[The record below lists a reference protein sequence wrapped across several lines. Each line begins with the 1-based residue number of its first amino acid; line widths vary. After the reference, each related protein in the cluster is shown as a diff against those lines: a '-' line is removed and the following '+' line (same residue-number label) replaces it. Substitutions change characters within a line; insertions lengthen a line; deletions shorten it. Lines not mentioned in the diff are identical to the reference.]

1 MHENQSL
8 TVGRVTR
15 VLAERLRPAIYSD
28 PHPLE
33 LAAHVVDGEPIPVAD
48 GLAAEYQPTEV
59 GARWGRAWDTTWFRL
74 RGQVPES
81 FAGRRVEIVADL
93 GFDPNLTGF
102 QCEGLVYRADG
113 TPVRSLNPR
122 AQWIPVGNPVDGG
135 EQIEFFVEAGSNPVL
150 LDYHPFLPTEQG
162 DVLTASPDPLYRIR
176 RVDVCIFE
184 EEVFELVHD
193 VEVLV
198 QLAEQLPEESARRGQ
213 ILRALDRALNRVDLQ
228 RIVATTPA
236 AREELR
242 EVLAAPAGSSAHRLT
257 AVGHAHIDSAWL
269 WPLRET
275 VRKVARTSSSM
286 VTLLDENPDFVY
298 AMSSA
303 QQYDWLKKQRPE
315 VYARVKQAVA
325 DGRFVPIGGM
335 WIEPDAVLPS
345 GESFIRQISF
355 GQRFFRD
362 EFGVECR
369 GAWLPD
375 SFGYSGALPQ
385 LLVGS
390 GFEWFLTQKISWN
403 QVNRFPHHTFHW
415 EGIDGSRVFTHFPPM
430 DTYNAQL
437 SGEEV
442 AKAVRQFREKS
453 VARSSLAPMGWGD
466 GGGGTT
472 REMLARAERMADL
485 EGAAQV
491 VLESPNDFFDR
502 AMAELP
508 DPDVWRGELYLEL
521 HRGTFTTQHRTKQG
535 NRTAQRL
542 LAEAELWATAAAR
555 RAGFAYPYDE
565 LDELW
570 RETLL
575 LQFHDILPGT
585 SIAWVHRE
593 AEESYAAIAERC
605 EAIVA
610 DALAALGVRLDAE
623 GELLVNP
630 APVAVGGVAGLSV
643 AQAPSASAPSTTPPT
658 PTSAPAAIQ
667 ENRPM
672 ADFAVSDAE
681 NRPLA
686 DFSGLPGGASAS
698 VGTVARVEDGFVLE
712 SSLARVIVDEA
723 GHVVSMLDLTTGREA
738 ITPGQRGNLLQL
750 HQDFPNMWDA
760 WDVDRH
766 YLDMREDL
774 DGAAEVRIDGP
785 SVVVRREF
793 GSSWIEQRLSLD
805 VDGRTLLIDCD
816 IDWQE
821 QEKFLKLA
829 FPVDVFT
836 DEVLAETQFGYQK
849 RANHENTSWEDARF
863 ETHAQRWFLVQEA
876 GFGVAFLNESS
887 HGFDVTRVHHDAP
900 TSAALSLSPTPP
912 TPAAIQEN
920 RPMADFA
927 VSDAENRPQPG
938 SSVSQLARFS
948 LLRAPK
954 FPDPRADLGRHH
966 LRLGVQIGA
975 DVRSATQAGWRIDS
989 PSRRATGAEVAPVV
1003 TSSNA
1008 AVIVGAVKLADDQ
1021 SGDAIVRVYEGAAV
1035 GVFPGSPSISERCD
1049 VVATDLIER
1058 DQQEIPAGRDDQGRT
1073 TFDVQL
1079 RPFEVRTFRL
1089 FINRAQVPDAKVC
1102 GGSLCQVPE
1111 VPFEARS
1118 SHLRDHELGRAS
1130 KGV

>member
-8 TVGRVTR
+8 TIGRVRR
-15 VLAERLRPAIYSD
+15 VLKERLRPAIYSD
-28 PHPLE
+28 PHPLD
-33 LAAHVVDGEPIPVAD
+33 LAAHVVDGEPIAVAD
-48 GLAAEYQPTEV
+48 GLAAEYRPITV
-59 GARWGRAWDTTWFRL
+59 GQQWGRAWDTTWFRL

-102 QCEGLVYRADG
+102 QCEGLVYRPDG

-122 AQWIPVGNPVDGG
+122 AQWIPVGSPVDGG
-135 EQIEFFVEAGSNPVL
+135 ERIEFFVEAGSNPVL

-162 DVLTASPDPLYRIR
+162 DVLTAGPDPLYRLR
-176 RVDVCIFE
+176 RMDVCVFE

-228 RIVATTPA
+228 RVVETASA

-242 EVLAAPAGSSAHRLT
+242 EVLAAPAGPSAHRLT

-286 VTLLDENPDFVY
+286 VTLLDEDPDFVY

-325 DGRFVPIGGM
+325 EGRFVPIGGM

-345 GESFIRQISF
+345 GESFIRQISY
-355 GQRFFRD
+355 GQRFFRE
-362 EFGVECR
+362 EFGIECK

-403 QVNRFPHHTFHW
+403 QVNRFPHHTFFW

-442 AKAVRQFREKS
+442 AKAVRQFKEKS

-472 REMLARAERMADL
+472 REMLARAKRMADL

-575 LQFHDILPGT
+575 NQFHDILPGT

-593 AEESYAAIAERC
+593 AEETYARIAERC
-605 EAIVA
+605 ERIVA
-610 DALAALGVRLDAE
+610 DALDALGVRLDQA
-623 GELLVNP
+623 GELVVNP
-630 APVAVGGVAGLSV
+630 APVQAKGVPGLTV
-643 AQAPSASAPSTTPPT
+643 
-658 PTSAPAAIQ
+658 
-667 ENRPM
+667 ER
-672 ADFAVSDAE
+672 
-681 NRPLA
+681 
-686 DFSGLPGGASAS
+686 GLPGSSWPAGKTEA
-698 VGTVARVEDGFVLE
+698 GFVLE
-712 SSLARVIVDEA
+712 SAVARVVVDES
-723 GHVVSMLDLTTGREA
+723 GHVVSMLDLASGREA

-774 DGAAEVRIDGP
+774 DGEAEVRVDGGAI
-785 SVVVRREF
+785 VVRREF

-805 VDGRTLLIDCD
+805 ADGRTLLIDCD

-821 QEKFLKLA
+821 EEKFLKLA

-836 DEVLAETQFGYQK
+836 DEVLAETQFGYQR
-849 RANHENTSWEDARF
+849 RANHENTTWEEARF
-863 ETHAQRWFLVQEA
+863 ETHAQRWFLVQET

-887 HGFDVTRVHHDAP
+887 HGSDVTRVPAP
-900 TSAALSLSPTPP
+900 AEH
-912 TPAAIQEN
+912 QEN
-920 RPMADFA
+920 RPLA
-927 VSDAENRPQPG
+927 G
-938 SSVSQLARFS
+938 SSTVSQLARFS

-954 FPDPRADLGRHH
+954 FPDPRADLGRHR

-975 DVRSATQAGWRIDS
+975 DVRSATEAGWRVDS
-989 PSRRATGAEVAPVV
+989 PSRRASGAEVAPVV

-1008 AVIVGAVKLADDQ
+1008 AVIVGAVKLADDR
-1021 SGDAIVRVYEGAAV
+1021 SGDAIVRVYEAFGGRAKARLTLDLGEV
-1035 GVFPGSPSISERCD
+1035 SR

-1058 DQQEIPAGRDDQGRT
+1058 DRDSLDLARDERGRAT
-1073 TFDVQL
+1073 IDVEL

-1089 FINRAQVPDAKVC
+1089 TAHQ
-1102 GGSLCQVPE
+1102 S
-1111 VPFEARS
+1111 
-1118 SHLRDHELGRAS
+1118 
-1130 KGV
+1130 